1 MLLLARKLGESII
14 ITVGNDEIRVVITE
28 LDKNIAKIGVDAPRH
43 IRIDREEVH
52 LRVKGDTC
60 GNK

>member
-14 ITVGNDEIRVVITE
+14 ITVGNDEIKVLISQ
-28 LDKNIAKIGVDAPRH
+28 LDKDVVKVGVDAPRH
-43 IRIDREEVH
+43 IRVDREEVH
-52 LRVKGDTC
+52 LRIKNDTC

>member
-1 MLLLARKLGESII
+1 MLVLTRKQDESII
-14 ITVGNDEIRVVITE
+14 ITVGNDEIKVLITE

-52 LRVKGDTC
+52 LMIKNDTC